1 MGSSGY
7 KSGKIKAFPKKVS
20 KFFGNSEIIRTFATP
35 EPAKP
40 LNDAQMCG
48 SFYFYTMSNRVPF
61 QKPYTNPHDLVL
73 QLQQRGWLT
82 IVALTRNYCCHHAR
96 VWNKQ
101 NTIRPM
107 MPNRMTGNWISLQ
120 TDPLRVYFDLCI
132 IKYFL
137 DVISPQ
143 NDMKAK
149 IDTLLANYPDIDTAA
164 MGFPRGWENEP
175 LWQ

>member
-1 MGSSGY
+1 
-7 KSGKIKAFPKKVS
+7 
-20 KFFGNSEIIRTFATP
+20 
-35 EPAKP
+35 
-40 LNDAQMCG
+40 
-48 SFYFYTMSNRVPF
+48 
-61 QKPYTNPHDLVL
+61 
-73 QLQQRGWLT
+73 
-82 IVALTRNYCCHHAR
+82 
-96 VWNKQ
+96 
-101 NTIRPM
+101 M

-149 IDTLLANYPDIDTAA
+149 IDTLLANSPDTDTAA